1 MLCNKVSFESSWIV
15 LTMILRIILRK
26 NAWILEHNIEL
37 QEILHRTMQGIVSI
51 AITTSALNVT
61 AKIPNNLHKEFVV
74 EESRGISID
83 SCVYAWR

>member
-26 NAWILEHNIEL
+26 NAWILEHNVEL

-51 AITTSALNVT
+51 EILIQFITGFVSFL
-61 AKIPNNLHKEFVV
+61 ILPN
-74 EESRGISID
+74 
-83 SCVYAWR
+83 